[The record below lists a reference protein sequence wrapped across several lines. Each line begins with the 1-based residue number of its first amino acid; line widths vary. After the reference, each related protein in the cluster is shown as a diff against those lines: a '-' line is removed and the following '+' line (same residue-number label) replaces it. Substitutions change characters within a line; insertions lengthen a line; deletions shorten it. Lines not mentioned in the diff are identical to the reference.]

1 MKLQTC
7 PGLQQLQQLVEG
19 SLNEETEAA
28 VEDHLSTCESC
39 RSKVEQNIQ
48 SADWWQQARS
58 SLRSSSRDADADDS
72 SHAPVDLLSLLGPTD
87 DPEKIGRIAEYE
99 VIGIIGRGGMGV
111 VFKAFDPRLN
121 RFVAIKM
128 LLPHLAA
135 SGAARKRFAREGQ
148 AAAAVVDDFVLPI
161 YAVAEWKGVP
171 YLVTQ
176 YSRGTTLQKR
186 VQSDGPLEVKEI
198 LRLGMQTAR
207 GLAAAH
213 AQGLVHRD
221 VKPSNILLDGSVERA
236 MLTDFGLARA
246 VDDASITRT
255 GVIAGTPQYMSPEQ
269 ARGGSVD
276 ARSDL
281 FSLGC
286 VLYFLCT
293 GHPPFRA
300 DNSYAILRLIT
311 DEEPRSIREINP
323 DVPAW
328 LSSIVQ
334 KLMAKRAEDR
344 YGSASE
350 VADILETCLAHVSN
364 PLKNSLPVVMS
375 RPSWRFRWN
384 AIMSDKRILS
394 LVAFGLFIAAFL
406 LPWLIAAI
414 GRDEHAMIF
423 AGVSMLLAVTF
434 AVVSRRESFSRIVLV
449 MVGGAVGLIFVGVLA
464 TVPIYFFSY
473 NQAANE
479 NRLLEQ
485 RRVEEATRAAEDA
498 RRSVEQESA
507 MVNQNLQDSV
517 GTTEPVLTDQRSSDS
532 ETRQTLAEAVKA
544 FNEQSAI
551 DRRTLFNPPIPDMT
565 EDQLRQGFA
574 DAAKEYRDGGESH
587 IADTLQKISET
598 GVISTDGSIGVVLA
612 GGISNIFQK
621 DGTHHKDGKP
631 ETKQIAPAIVLPD
644 GSGSHKYVALRP
656 LELIYNRNGH
666 SSSAY
671 GDLYKNNEHSPKKTV
686 TIQIPLDVSKHS
698 GEMLEKNLNYQGLSL
713 YAAGVMARA
722 EGSEVD
728 LPATVVVAHDCTL
741 RAFEEVERNGEK
753 FWNTTLV
760 VPMQHELLDLRP
772 GMTLEEAEAKFDPKA
787 FQDRLDTLW
796 KDGARFELDHYLG
809 QATDE
814 PSSRESKVQPETEK
828 TDSPKAA
835 VPTEETPKEMPG
847 DDDTTGADVQEG
859 NEANQVATTP
869 VPADVASAG
878 PEVPESAAPANP
890 DAARFLGEWRLAHTF
905 HHTTLPADAPC
916 VISPVSI
923 VIGSSEDHGPHKFSY
938 TLRGEQEIDLRLFG
952 QDGLSAP
959 LLGRYQFQESRL
971 FIAFN
976 NNPDAKERP
985 QNATMEDLDKDVALM
1000 IFEFVGAI
1008 DEDAA
1013 AGSGK

>member
-1 MKLQTC
+1 M
-7 PGLQQLQQLVEG
+7 
-19 SLNEETEAA
+19 
-28 VEDHLSTCESC
+28 
-39 RSKVEQNIQ
+39 
-48 SADWWQQARS
+48 
-58 SLRSSSRDADADDS
+58 
-72 SHAPVDLLSLLGPTD
+72 
-87 DPEKIGRIAEYE
+87 
-99 VIGIIGRGGMGV
+99 
-111 VFKAFDPRLN
+111 
-121 RFVAIKM
+121 
-128 LLPHLAA
+128 
-135 SGAARKRFAREGQ
+135 
-148 AAAAVVDDFVLPI
+148 VDDVLPI

-269 ARGGSVD
+269 ARGGGVD

-350 VADILETCLAHVSN
+350 VASILESCLAHVSN
-364 PLKNSLPVVMS
+364 PLKNSLPVVVS

-394 LVAFGLFIAAFL
+394 LVALGLFIAAFL
-406 LPWLIAAI
+406 LPWPIAAI
-414 GRDEHAMIF
+414 GRDEHGMIF

-449 MVGGAVGLIFVGVLA
+449 MVGGAVGLIVVGLLV
-464 TVPIYFFSY
+464 TVPIFFFRS
-473 NQAANE
+473 NQAVNE
-479 NRLLEQ
+479 SRLLEQ
-485 RRVEEATRAAEDA
+485 RHIEEAKRAAEEA

-517 GTTEPVLTDQRSSDS
+517 GKTEPVLTDQRLSDS

-551 DRRTLFNPPIPDMT
+551 DRRTLFDPPIPDMT
-565 EDQLRQGFA
+565 EEQLRDGFA
-574 DAAKEYRDGGESH
+574 EMAKSYRGSGDTLLADKLQK
-587 IADTLQKISET
+587 IADTCQIPAESLT
-598 GVISTDGSIGVVLA
+598 GVFA
-612 GGISNIFQK
+612 GGVAREGLEI
-621 DGTHHKDGKP
+621 GKAD
-631 ETKQIAPAIVLPD
+631 TKQIAPALILPD
-644 GSGSHKYVALRP
+644 GLGGNRYVVLRSV
-656 LELIYNRNGH
+656 ELIYNRTGD
-666 SSSAY
+666 SSRNY
-671 GDLYKNNEHSPKKTV
+671 GDVLKDGRY
-686 TIQIPLDVSKHS
+686 VSKDGVPIKILLSAATHS
-698 GEMLEKNLNYQGLSL
+698 KGMIETNLNYDGLSL
-713 YAAGVMARA
+713 YAAGVMTRA

-760 VPMQHELLDLRP
+760 IPMQNELLDLRP

-787 FQDRLDTLW
+787 FQDRLDKW
-796 KDGARFELDHYLG
+796 RMDGAKFELDHYLG
-809 QATDE
+809 QE
-814 PSSRESKVQPETEK
+814 PK
-828 TDSPKAA
+828 
-835 VPTEETPKEMPG
+835 
-847 DDDTTGADVQEG
+847 
-859 NEANQVATTP
+859 NE
-869 VPADVASAG
+869 PAI
-878 PEVPESAAPANP
+878 AAPAE
-890 DAARFLGEWRLAHTF
+890 A
-905 HHTTLPADAPC
+905 
-916 VISPVSI
+916 SP
-923 VIGSSEDHGPHKFSY
+923 
-938 TLRGEQEIDLRLFG
+938 TEQDL
-952 QDGLSAP
+952 QD
-959 LLGRYQFQESRL
+959 
-971 FIAFN
+971 
-976 NNPDAKERP
+976 
-985 QNATMEDLDKDVALM
+985 
-1000 IFEFVGAI
+1000 
-1008 DEDAA
+1008 
-1013 AGSGK
+1013 